1 MLPLRYA
8 RLWRVLS
15 AILLLFALAAALAPS
30 SWFDTKTEA
39 LSWFEH
45 ADKWLH
51 GLTFLG
57 LTVWFSG
64 LVARR
69 AWGRMAVGLFLFGLL
84 IEACQL
90 LLGYRMAEWV
100 DLGADTLGILLG
112 MAIAAAGLG
121 GWGLRIE
128 EWYSGRTAI

>member
-1 MLPLRYA
+1 MLPLQYV

-15 AILLLFALAAALAPS
+15 AVLLLFVLAAALAPS
-30 SWFDTKTEA
+30 WWFETKAEA
-39 LSWFEH
+39 ISWFEH

-51 GLTFLG
+51 GITFLG
-57 LTVWFSG
+57 LTLWFAG
-64 LVARR
+64 LVARH
-69 AWGRMAVGLFLFGLL
+69 AWGRMAFGLFLFGLL

-90 LLGYRMAEWV
+90 LVGYRMGDWI

-121 GWGLRIE
+121 GWGLRLE
-128 EWYSGRTAI
+128 YWYSRRTAI

>member
-1 MLPLRYA
+1 MLPLQHA

-15 AILLLFALAAALAPS
+15 AGLLLSVLTAALAPTW
-30 SWFDTKTEA
+30 WFDTKAEA

-51 GLTFLG
+51 GFTFIG

-64 LVARR
+64 LVEQRE
-69 AWGRMAVGLFLFGLL
+69 WGRMAFGLVLFGLL
-84 IEACQL
+84 LEGCQRL
-90 LLGYRMAEWV
+90 ISYRMADWSDV
-100 DLGADTLGILLG
+100 GANTLGILIG

-121 GWGLRIE
+121 GWGLRLE
-128 EWYSGRTAI
+128 AWYSRRSAP

>member
-1 MLPLRYA
+1 MLPLQYA

-15 AILLLFALAAALAPS
+15 VVLLLFVLAAALAPS
-30 SWFDTKTEA
+30 WWFDTKAEA

-51 GLTFLG
+51 GITFLA
-57 LTVWFSG
+57 LTLWFAG
-64 LVARR
+64 LVARH
-69 AWGRMAVGLFLFGLL
+69 AWGRMALGLLLFGLL

-90 LLGYRMAEWV
+90 LVGYRMGDWI
-100 DLGADTLGILLG
+100 DLGADALGILLG

-121 GWGLRIE
+121 GWGLRLE
-128 EWYSGRTAI
+128 DWYSRRTAI

>member
-1 MLPLRYA
+1 MLPLQYA
-8 RLWRVLS
+8 RLWRALS
-15 AILLLFALAAALAPS
+15 AVLLLFVLAAALAPS
-30 SWFDTKTEA
+30 WWFETRAEA
-39 LSWFEH
+39 ISWFEQ

-51 GLTFLG
+51 GVTFLA

-69 AWGRMAVGLFLFGLL
+69 AWGRMAALLVLFGLL

-90 LLGYRMAEWV
+90 LVGYRMADWI
-100 DLGADTLGILLG
+100 DLAADTLGILLG
-112 MAIAAAGLG
+112 MAVAAAGLG

-128 EWYSGRTAI
+128 DWYEKRTAN